1 MSTLLIV
8 ALVLFLLLGG
18 LGFVSHVLCLG
29 LIVAAVLIV
38 SSMLTGRARV

>member
-8 ALVLFLLLGG
+8 ALVLFLLFGG
-18 LGFVSHVLCLG
+18 LGFVSHVLWLG

-38 SSMLTGRARV
+38 ASMLTGRARV